1 MTVEGTHGL
10 WADLHR
16 PDISPADADFS
27 VLGLPFDGLASARLG
42 AAQAPERIR
51 MWSRHLTPFSEDR
64 TRLGNL
70 SICDLGDLAIVD
82 PGVDFPRIAE
92 FVASLPNIIITLGG
106 DHSVSIPIFEGQ
118 RRRFAGERL
127 GVRWVDAHPDLCD
140 EFDGSRL
147 SHACVLRRALET
159 GIDPLDVCLVGL
171 RSWEEH
177 ELDLI
182 ENSGLHVYTA
192 AAVAERGMPA
202 IAAEVRSILAGCDA
216 VHVSFDIDA
225 LDPSAAPGT
234 GIPDFGGL
242 SMREALILLKAQQ
255 GLPLSGLDLVEVAPP
270 LDPSE
275 ATVFAA
281 LKIIMEFIAV
291 VQRGNLAIAR

>member
-16 PDISPADADFS
+16 PGISPAEADFS

-42 AAQAPERIR
+42 AAQGPERMR
-51 MWSRHLTPFSEDR
+51 LWSRHFTPFSEDR
-64 TRLGNL
+64 TRLGSL
-70 SICDLGDLAIVD
+70 SICDLGDISINNPA
-82 PGVDFPRIAE
+82 VDFAHVAE
-92 FVASLPNIIITLGG
+92 TVAGLPNILITLGG

-118 RRRFAGERL
+118 RRRFSRLRL
-127 GVRWVDAHPDLCD
+127 GVLWVDAHPDLCD

-147 SHACVLRRALET
+147 SHACVLRRALEY
-159 GIDPLDVCLVGL
+159 GINPADVCLVGV
-171 RSWEEH
+171 RSWEEQ

-182 ENSGLHVYTA
+182 ENGGLHVYSA

-202 IAAEVRSILAGCDA
+202 VAAEVRQVLQACDI
-216 VHVSFDIDA
+216 VHISFDIDA

-242 SMREALILLKAQQ
+242 SMREALILIKALQ
-255 GLPLSGLDLVEVAPP
+255 GLPLSGLDVVEVAPA

-291 VQRGNLAIAR
+291 IQRARG